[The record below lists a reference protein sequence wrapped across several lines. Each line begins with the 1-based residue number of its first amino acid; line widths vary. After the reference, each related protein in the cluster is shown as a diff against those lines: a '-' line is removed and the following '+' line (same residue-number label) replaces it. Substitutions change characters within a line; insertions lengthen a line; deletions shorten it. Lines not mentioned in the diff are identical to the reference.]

1 MLVFRPLPRVA
12 SGPVRQPPVR
22 RRMLRQRFAIVAA
35 GGVSLALVVAILFGS
50 RGVLHLG
57 ALIGEETAIKQR
69 IAGLLAENQRL
80 RTQVRQLRNDDRYLE
95 RLAREQLG
103 FVRPGEVVYRFSAPA
118 RPAPEDPPR

>member
-1 MLVFRPLPRVA
+1 
-12 SGPVRQPPVR
+12 
-22 RRMLRQRFAIVAA
+22 MLRQRFAIVAA

-118 RPAPEDPPR
+118 RSAPEDPPR